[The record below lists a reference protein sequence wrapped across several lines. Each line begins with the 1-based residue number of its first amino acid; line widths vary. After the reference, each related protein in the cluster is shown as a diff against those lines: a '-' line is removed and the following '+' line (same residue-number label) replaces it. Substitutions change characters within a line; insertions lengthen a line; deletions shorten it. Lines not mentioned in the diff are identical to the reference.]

1 MISRAILVKTMPF
14 LTSAAPFCRLIW
26 LHLEWPDIEPNTI
39 GREDPRGV
47 VLMPL
52 VAPDRIR
59 NVAVVGHGG
68 SGKTTLVETLLN
80 VIGATTRLGKV
91 DDGTSILDTD
101 PEEHR
106 RHITIN
112 VALAQ
117 VMHDGM
123 KINFIDTPGFAD
135 FAGDQK
141 AGLRVADSALVVVD
155 ASAGVQVGTQLV
167 WRDLDARTTPRV
179 VVVSRLDRDNADFD
193 RTLQQLREAYGIR
206 VVPLHPPV
214 GEHQALAGTIDLL
227 HGTVLKGPKD
237 PIGELPESERERVGE
252 YRRLLVEAIVE
263 TKDDLMER
271 YLEGKEM
278 SYDELRDAL
287 HAAVREG
294 KVIPVVATSSTKKV
308 GFSALLATIV
318 EMLPSPVESGAVI
331 GTSASGEV
339 ARKPDPAEKLSA
351 FVFKTLADPF
361 VGKLSYVRVYSGTL
375 HHNAQVFD
383 ALKGETERVGQ
394 VFNLRG
400 KEQEIVDAVGAGDI
414 CAVPKLSASVTNS
427 TLCDRDAPLTLGAIE
442 FPEPSFSVAI
452 EPASKADLD
461 KLGSAL
467 HKLTDEDPTLH
478 VRRDDATHE
487 TILSAIGES
496 AIEVAVHHLKD
507 KFGVQVETRTPRVPY
522 RESIRGKAS
531 AQGRYKKQTGGHGQ
545 FGDVWLSI
553 EPLSP
558 GSGVEF
564 ATKVVGGSVP
574 KNFFPA
580 VEKGVREQAVKG
592 VLAGY
597 PLSDFKATLYDG
609 SYHTVDSSE
618 MSFKIAGSLALQNC
632 VKDAQPYLLEPVM
645 ELEVIVPEEQMG
657 DVLSDLNGRRGRVLG
672 MDSAGAGHQRI
683 RAHVPMAEIFRY
695 ATDLRSMTGGRG
707 VFTAAFLGYEECPS
721 HIAQKVIAEHETAG
735 EKEPAGAH

>member
-1 MISRAILVKTMPF
+1 MPSV
-14 LTSAAPFCRLIW
+14 T
-26 LHLEWPDIEPNTI
+26 
-39 GREDPRGV
+39 
-47 VLMPL
+47 
-52 VAPDRIR
+52 PDRIR

-80 VIGATTRLGKV
+80 VVGVTTRLGKV

-117 VMHDGM
+117 IVHDGT

-155 ASAGVQVGTQLV
+155 GSAGVQVGTQLV
-167 WRDLDARTTPRV
+167 WRDLEARTVPRV

-193 RTLQQLREAYGIR
+193 RTLEQLREAYGIR
-206 VVPLHPPV
+206 VVPLHVPV
-214 GEHQALAGTIDLL
+214 GEHQTLSGTIDLL

-237 PIGELPESERERVGE
+237 PIGELPEGENERVGE
-252 YRRLLVEAIVE
+252 YRRILVEAIVE

-294 KVIPVVATSSTKKV
+294 RVIPVVATSAAKKV
-308 GFSALLATIV
+308 GFAGLLATIV

-331 GTSASGEV
+331 GSSSNGDV

-383 ALKGETERVGQ
+383 SVKGETERVGQ
-394 VFNLRG
+394 LFNLRG
-400 KEQEIVDAVGAGDI
+400 KDQEIVDAVGAGDI
-414 CAVPKLSASVTNS
+414 CAVPKLTASVTNS

-461 KLGSAL
+461 KLGTAL

-507 KFGVQVETRTPRVPY
+507 KFGVQVEIRTPKVPY

-553 EPLSP
+553 EPLQP
-558 GSGVEF
+558 GTGVEF
-564 ATKVVGGSVP
+564 GTKVVGGSVP

-597 PLSDFKATLYDG
+597 PLSDFKAILYDG
-609 SYHTVDSSE
+609 SYHAVDSSE
-618 MSFKIAGSLALQNC
+618 MSFKIAGSLALQHC

-645 ELEVIVPEEQMG
+645 DLEVVVPEEQMG

-672 MDSAGAGHQRI
+672 MESAGSGHQRI
-683 RAHVPMAEIFRY
+683 KAHVPMAEIFRY

-707 VFTAAFLGYEECPS
+707 VFTATFLGYEECPS
-721 HIAQKVIAEHETAG
+721 HIAQKVIADHEAG
-735 EKEPAGAH
+735 AEKEPAGAH